1 MDESY
6 HVNNSLSSGGYPDIV
21 TGESRPARPLKAYE
35 YISTPP
41 IQLILDAI
49 AAHCGV
55 GGTIRPGVRRI
66 AAWAN
71 YASAGRVSPILDQL
85 AADGWIAYDPATG
98 LITLLE
104 DPNGGVITERDRWI
118 ADESESADSAPITPC
133 DRDEW
138 QQEADGGSI
147 TARDRS
153 TQCMEDSC
161 LTTTLIES
169 AVVKTQIPCGAESI
183 PTRDHPIL
191 LLLIELGLTPGPGV
205 FERGMA
211 ARDWTP
217 QQTRDLY
224 EYNKPRIEN
233 SGGKKHWGIFW
244 TAFMAGELAPVRPD
258 PQRPIDTAAYAS
270 DSLYRMGSNTSG
282 QDAEAAADDSETP
295 SQAARR
301 ILPPDASQD
310 DWIFVTCRISQGDSE
325 ACALDELARHRK
337 AARR

>member
-1 MDESY
+1 MQEY
-6 HVNNSLSSGGYPDIV
+6 HGSNSLSSGGYPV
-21 TGESRPARPLKAYE
+21 TMSGESRPARPLKAYE

-49 AAHCGV
+49 AAHCSV
-55 GGTIRPGVRRI
+55 GGTIRPGVRRL

-71 YASAGRVSPILDQL
+71 YASAGRISPLLDQL
-85 AADGWIAYDPATG
+85 ASDGWISYDPSTG
-98 LITLLE
+98 LIMLLE
-104 DPNGGVITERDRWI
+104 DPNGASITPRDRWI
-118 ADESESADSAPITPC
+118 ADETDAADSEPITPR
-133 DRDEW
+133 DRDP
-138 QQEADGGSI
+138 QHQDADDGSI
-147 TARDRS
+147 TPRDRS
-153 TQCMEDSC
+153 VQCMEDSC
-161 LTTTLIES
+161 LATALVES

-183 PTRDHPIL
+183 PARDHPIL

-244 TAFMAGELAPVRPD
+244 TAFMAGELAPPRPD
-258 PQRPIDTAAYAS
+258 PQRPIDPAAYAN

-337 AARR
+337 AAHR